1 MTSDKS
7 DKEWQKPFNT
17 EIILPNELSPPPPQ
31 HTQPGIS
38 YAVPKTY
45 LNKLC
50 GKTNQEATIQIK
62 KDVYFQKYILLSTFF
77 IFNTIQL

>member
-7 DKEWQKPFNT
+7 DREWQKPFNA
-17 EIILPNELSPPPPQ
+17 EIILPNELSTPPPP
-31 HTQPGIS
+31 PPPPPPS

-45 LNKLC
+45 LNNLC

-62 KDVYFQKYILLSTFF
+62 KDLYFQKYILLSTFF